1 LLESVIL
8 ESITKGIRM
17 FFIIV
22 ITSMVIGGYIGQFFN
37 DTKTPEGELGT
48 LACALVGVIAGCLV
62 SVYFGIA

>member
-1 LLESVIL
+1 
-8 ESITKGIRM
+8 M

-48 LACALVGVIAGCLV
+48 LSFALVGVIAGCLV